1 MPVPAWVTVYTV
13 VILLGLI
20 AGLLLRYILTVV
32 IVTTIVVVLGI
43 WLLGLLDASAL
54 SQLPTLTGRLM
65 AGLPI
70 GPQVL
75 FTVGAAV
82 FLTGAF
88 VGLLLTTRIRAFDR
102 ARPS

>member
-13 VILLGLI
+13 IILLGLI
-20 AGLLLRYILTVV
+20 AGLLLRFLLTVV
-32 IVTTIVVVLGI
+32 VVTVTVVVLGV

-54 SQLPTLTGRLM
+54 SQLPTLTGRVLD
-65 AGLPI
+65 GLPI

-82 FLTGAF
+82 FLFGAF
-88 VGLLLTTRIRAFDR
+88 IGLLLTTRIRALDR